1 MGIISSLIGGA
12 FTLGGQ
18 GLANKGA
25 KEQQE
30 KEQAFNAEQAQ
41 INRDYQT
48 SEREAVQEYN
58 TGEREAAQSYN
69 TSEREAAQGYNT
81 SEREAAQ
88 AYNTSEREA
97 AQQWNLDM
105 WNLENA
111 YNDPRAQM
119 ERMVAAGINP
129 NAVAS
134 GMAGNGSIAGSVA
147 SSSGASI
154 SGASSSPGSVSGASS
169 SAGSGSLATTP
180 SIAGFIGQNIAN
192 SANTLWQN
200 LAMQKE
206 VSGKQLDNDM
216 KEKELGVFDED
227 HYLSHEQIKASIAE
241 MNKNVED
248 KDADIKLKDQQLEF
262 LADMNPV
269 QLKTANAMYSKVSAE
284 VRQIDQQIE
293 NLKKQYSLTDAQIRN
308 LNADT
313 VKKGAE
319 TELIGSQQDLTESE
333 KALTDLRSLYQEK
346 ENIVKGLEAG
356 AAEQGI
362 SFSAPDFWNM
372 YNYERATGQNAVDT
386 LMKASNKQER
396 KRVWRQV
403 GANLVEETGKSLVN
417 AGASWISNPLG
428 MSGAFNSRGLGNMRF
443 KGKDKGNRFPPKKK
457 ENSTSLTYPLPDLL
471 DY

>member
-12 FTLGGQ
+12 FSLGSQ
-18 GLANKGA
+18 GMANKA
-25 KEQQE
+25 ARKQQE
-30 KEQAFNAEQAQ
+30 REQAWNAEQAQ

-48 SEREAVQEYN
+48 SEREAVQAYN
-58 TGEREAAQSYN
+58 TGEREAAQAYN
-69 TSEREAAQGYNT
+69 TSEREAVQSYNT
-81 SEREAAQ
+81 GEREAAQ

-97 AQQWNLDM
+97 AQQWNLEM
-105 WNLENA
+105 WNKENE

-134 GMAGNGSIAGSVA
+134 GIAGNGSMAGSIA
-147 SSSGASI
+147 SSSGASSSGASSSPGGV
-154 SGASSSPGSVSGASS
+154 SGASSSPGSG
-169 SAGSGSLATTP
+169 SAATTP
-180 SIAGFIGQNIAN
+180 SIAGFIGENIAN
-192 SANTLWQN
+192 SANSLWQN

-206 VSGKQLDNDM
+206 VKGKQLDNDM
-216 KEKELGVFDED
+216 KQKELGVFDED

-248 KDADIKLKDQQLEF
+248 KDADIRLKDQQLSF

-269 QLKTANAMYSKVSAE
+269 QLKTANAMYSKVSGE

-293 NLKKQYSLTDAQIRN
+293 NLKKQYNLTEEQIRN
-308 LNADT
+308 MQADT
-313 VKKGAE
+313 AKKDAE
-319 TELIGSQQDLTESE
+319 TELIGAQQDLTESE

-346 ENIVKGLEAG
+346 ENIVKGLESG

-372 YNYERATGQNAVDT
+372 YNFEQKTGHNPVNT
-386 LMKASNKQER
+386 LMKASNRMER
-396 KRVWRQV
+396 KRVWRNV
-403 GANLVEETGKSLVN
+403 GANLVQETGNALVN

-428 MSGAFNSRGLGNMRF
+428 MSRAF
-443 KGKDKGNRFPPKKK
+443 GNRGGNTTPDPKSFSGKNTTFTG
-457 ENSTSLTYPLPDLL
+457 EDGLVYILNR
-471 DY
+471 

>member
-1 MGIISSLIGGA
+1 MGIISSLIGGM

-18 GLANKGA
+18 GLANAGA
-25 KEQQE
+25 RNQQE
-30 KEQAFNAEQAQ
+30 REQAFNAEQAQ

-69 TSEREAAQGYNT
+69 TGEREAAQAYNT

-105 WNLENA
+105 WNRENA

-134 GMAGNGSIAGSVA
+134 GIAGNGSVAGSVA
-147 SSSGASI
+147 SSSGASV
-154 SGASSSPGSVSGASS
+154 SGASSSGASVSGASS
-169 SAGSGSLATTP
+169 SAGSGSVATTP

-200 LAMQKE
+200 LSMQKE
-206 VSGKQLDNDM
+206 VKGQELDNDL
-216 KEKELGVFDED
+216 KEKNLGVFDEE
-227 HYLSHEQIKASIAE
+227 HALNQEHLRSVINEI
-241 MNKNVED
+241 NKNVED
-248 KDADIKLKDQQLEF
+248 KDADIKLKEQQLSF
-262 LADMNPV
+262 LADMNPI

-313 VKKGAE
+313 VKTGAE
-319 TELIGSQQDLTESE
+319 TELIGAQQDLTESE
-333 KALTDLRSLYQEK
+333 KALTDLRALYQEK

-372 YNYERATGQNAVDT
+372 YNFERKTGQNAVDT
-386 LMKASNKQER
+386 LMKAANKQER

-428 MSGAFNSRGLGNMRF
+428 LSRAFGNRGGKFLDPKSFTKKNNDFNS
-443 KGKDKGNRFPPKKK
+443 DW
-457 ENSTSLTYPLPDLL
+457 TLPD
-471 DY
+471 YFNN